1 MSHRRPGTVLGQGLQ
16 EEYLAPLLEERGAA
30 GDDAASDR
38 REILN
43 FHFQR
48 RTGAEM
54 MLEEM
59 AHRDVESC
67 RENPSVKRALRI
79 VLERLDLEGND
90 ARLAFVRHVHAE
102 EAGQEEGPE
111 LQRGCNEILCSLS
124 TVVSPNRL
132 CYLTCLW
139 RHRLD

>member
-111 LQRGCNEILCSLS
+111 LLASVADGRFEDLLS
-124 TVVSPNRL
+124 VVPI
-132 CYLTCLW
+132 
-139 RHRLD
+139 HRLYFTLPTV